1 MAIKIMILILVL
13 SYVKYYDF
21 FLHEGISP
29 TPADGLCVIAND
41 KGLDKVFNIYKIE
54 EILYFYCS
62 VKHKISEAQDF

>member
-1 MAIKIMILILVL
+1 MTIKIMILILVL

-41 KGLDKVFNIYKIE
+41 KGLDKVFNIYKI
-54 EILYFYCS
+54 
-62 VKHKISEAQDF
+62 